1 MIAKSAISSI
11 SHPFTAARSA
21 TARRREGRARRRRA
35 EREGEGEDGSID
47 SIFHLRGALQ
57 GKGEEEA
64 EAGGGREQQAEAAA
78 AADQLPP
85 RPLLLA
91 GALPQLQDNSDTIVV
106 NSTLCYLLK
115 MLSTLS
121 RKVPTYSAQD
131 RRQPITDVPIRTALA
146 AWWLLMHSFD
156 LIITYQLGCS
166 ILHSPSPKLHPTT
179 KWAVEH
185 GFTETTKIDA
195 TASKLEQSKP

>member
-1 MIAKSAISSI
+1 MAGEAIGDELSFIPCTLLPCEHNLPGHRYGDISRTHCLPGWQSILCGGPCRGSPCFSAISTSELKRV
-11 SHPFTAARSA
+11 SRKPHLATRLPPPFTAARSA

-91 GALPQLQDNSDTIVV
+91 GALPQLQLRANFLRQ
-106 NSTLCYLLK
+106 TLQ
-115 MLSTLS
+115 
-121 RKVPTYSAQD
+121 RPV
-131 RRQPITDVPIRTALA
+131 
-146 AWWLLMHSFD
+146 WLPM
-156 LIITYQLGCS
+156 I
-166 ILHSPSPKLHPTT
+166 
-179 KWAVEH
+179 
-185 GFTETTKIDA
+185 
-195 TASKLEQSKP
+195 